1 MHPFPRRRRVAH
13 HTQAPSMVVITSR
26 RQRRHLSFPG
36 VVVSMSLAAMAILSL
51 VGVMLGTRFAA
62 QSSNGATYLPAY
74 FHSNH
79 VSSSSNNDEAADD
92 IRNDF
97 GEGSDSNEK
106 QTGNDR
112 SNEADT
118 SLTNPRSNYEYI
130 TFTSH
135 SLNFPRMIFL
145 DGESGGFVGFRRR
158 KSDDQKRLIEMS
170 KEELDAQKRL
180 VDSDDFSYR
189 DPLYEGEFS

>member
-1 MHPFPRRRRVAH
+1 MAVN
-13 HTQAPSMVVITSR
+13 TSR
-26 RQRRHLSFPG
+26 RQQRRHLSFPG
-36 VVVSMSLAAMAILSL
+36 VVVPMSLAAMAILSL

-62 QSSNGATYLPAY
+62 QSSNGAMYLPAY

-79 VSSSSNNDEAADD
+79 MSSSSNDVEADDD
-92 IRNDF
+92 IRDDF

-112 SNEADT
+112 SNEADA
-118 SLTNPRSNYEYI
+118 SLTNHRSNYEHI

-135 SLNFPRMIFL
+135 SLNFPRITFL
-145 DGESGGFVGFRRR
+145 DGESGGFVGFLRRN
-158 KSDDQKRLIEMS
+158 SDDQNRLIEMS
-170 KEELDAQKRL
+170 KEELYAQKRL

-189 DPLYEGEFS
+189 DPLYEGEFIMK

>member
-1 MHPFPRRRRVAH
+1 MAVN
-13 HTQAPSMVVITSR
+13 TSR
-26 RQRRHLSFPG
+26 RQQRRHLSFPG
-36 VVVSMSLAAMAILSL
+36 VVVPMSLAAMAILSL

-62 QSSNGATYLPAY
+62 QSSNGAMYLPAY

-79 VSSSSNNDEAADD
+79 MSSSSNDVEADDD
-92 IRNDF
+92 IRDDF

-112 SNEADT
+112 SNEANA
-118 SLTNPRSNYEYI
+118 SLTNHQSNYEHI
-130 TFTSH
+130 TLTSH
-135 SLNFPRMIFL
+135 SSSFPRITFL
-145 DGESGGFVGFRRR
+145 DGGSGGFVGFLRRN
-158 KSDDQKRLIEMS
+158 SDDQNRLIEMS

-189 DPLYEGEFS
+189 DPLYEGEFIME